1 MGKPYEGETPRLYH
15 NNHDG
20 TFTDVTKSVHLD
32 RVILTMGANFGDL
45 DNDGFLDIYLGTGD
59 STYQALLPN
68 RMFRNGEGK
77 RFLDVTTSGGFGH
90 LQKGHAIAFGD
101 LENTGNEDIF
111 EEMGGAL
118 PGDTFQSALYHNPG
132 HGNHWITLELEGVIT
147 NRAAFGARIDC
158 TITENGRK
166 RHIYRTVGYG
176 SSFGGNPLRQHI
188 GIGSAVTVD
197 KIEVTWP
204 TSRTLQQFQ
213 NVKADQTLRLREGVE
228 RLEPVAIPASAQ
240 R

>member
-1 MGKPYEGETPRLYH
+1 
-15 NNHDG
+15 
-20 TFTDVTKSVHLD
+20 
-32 RVILTMGANFGDL
+32 
-45 DNDGFLDIYLGTGD
+45 
-59 STYQALLPN
+59 
-68 RMFRNGEGK
+68 MFRNAEGK

-147 NRAAFGARIDC
+147 NRAAFGARIDL
-158 TITENGRK
+158 TIFEGSRK

-188 GIGSAVTVD
+188 GIGRAAVVE

-204 TSRTLQQFQ
+204 TSKTVQQFHD
-213 NVKADQTLRLREGVE
+213 VPADRALRLKEGVDE
-228 RLEPVAIPASAQ
+228 LMPVAINSSIGK
-240 R
+240 